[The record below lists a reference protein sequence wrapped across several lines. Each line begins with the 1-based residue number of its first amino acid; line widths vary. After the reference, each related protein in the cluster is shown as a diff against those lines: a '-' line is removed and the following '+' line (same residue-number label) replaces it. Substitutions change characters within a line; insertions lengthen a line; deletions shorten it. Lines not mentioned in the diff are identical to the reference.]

1 MDFKL
6 TRHIMFI
13 LLFFSGCTKDIVLED
28 NPLDPGGSEYEMPI
42 VTIIN
47 DIVQGGTIDTE
58 TITIE
63 LGGNELVVEYRL
75 RLDQGEWSQWTDEN
89 SFLLEHLDEGL
100 HSIYAQSRYVSTD
113 TSEVMS
119 LDFNVDAVSGPALMV
134 FPRFQSADQGESIQV
149 SIMAEEVADLAGLEI
164 NIEYDPEKVTITNVN
179 EGSLFNDL
187 GESIFFGDIVA
198 SEGLLTITSA
208 VWGDTFTGT
217 GPIAIIDLSIIES
230 GNFTIYFDN
239 DPIFRDQNNLE
250 IQVEEIVSGL
260 VLIN

>member
-1 MDFKL
+1 
-6 TRHIMFI
+6 
-13 LLFFSGCTKDIVLED
+13 
-28 NPLDPGGSEYEMPI
+28 
-42 VTIIN
+42 
-47 DIVQGGTIDTE
+47 
-58 TITIE
+58 
-63 LGGNELVVEYRL
+63 
-75 RLDQGEWSQWTDEN
+75 
-89 SFLLEHLDEGL
+89 
-100 HSIYAQSRYVSTD
+100 
-113 TSEVMS
+113 
-119 LDFNVDAVSGPALMV
+119 
-134 FPRFQSADQGESIQV
+134 
-149 SIMAEEVADLAGLEI
+149 MAEEVADLAGLEI

-239 DPIFRDQNNLE
+239 DPILRDQNNLE